1 MKHSFPSNL
10 KLADITATYKSGDA
24 TSIKNYRPISVLPIV
39 SKILEKIMQKQIF
52 SYIEEYLSPF
62 LFGYRKGY
70 STQYLLLGLIE
81 KWKSMLDKHRF
92 AGVILMDLSKAF
104 DTINH
109 DLLLAKLNAY
119 GFDKQ
124 TLKLLSSYL
133 KHRWQRTKINQS
145 FSSWAELKEGVPQ
158 GSVLGPL
165 LFNIYINDLFFI
177 MKQTDIYKYADDDN
191 TLNVCDMNIEN
202 VLKRL
207 EHDALLAVEWFQNN
221 YMKLNEE
228 KCHLLL
234 SGFKHEV
241 LWVYIGE
248 KKIWESK

>member
-1 MKHSFPSNL
+1 
-10 KLADITATYKSGDA
+10 
-24 TSIKNYRPISVLPIV
+24 
-39 SKILEKIMQKQIF
+39 
-52 SYIEEYLSPF
+52 
-62 LFGYRKGY
+62 
-70 STQYLLLGLIE
+70 
-81 KWKSMLDKHRF
+81 MLDKHGF

-133 KHRWQRTKINQS
+133 TERWQRTKINQS

-177 MKQTDIYKYADDDN
+177 IEQTDIYNYADDN

-202 VLKRL
+202 LLKRL
-207 EHDALLAVEWFQNN
+207 EHLT
-221 YMKLNEE
+221 
-228 KCHLLL
+228 
-234 SGFKHEV
+234 EV
-241 LWVYIGE
+241 
-248 KKIWESK
+248 